1 MSAISLNDPA
11 CIGVDLVPL
20 LPGGDN
26 GGAKLLSLEL
36 VRDLSRIASNWQ
48 FVLLTSER
56 SHDELAV
63 LESPNVRRL
72 CVSHNGAS
80 NSSPRWIA
88 RMRNWVYG
96 VLRTILPRTVST
108 RLDDALTRVAR
119 RVHQGNV

>member
-1 MSAISLNDPA
+1 MRMVNCPKWDTGMLNKRKQKRTSENSVRAISLNDPA

-26 GGAKLLSLEL
+26 GGAKLLSMEL
-36 VRDLSRIASNWQ
+36 VRNLSRIASNWQ

-72 CVSHNGAS
+72 CVLQTSAS
-80 NSSPRWIA
+80 NSSPP
-88 RMRNWVYG
+88 G
-96 VLRTILPRTVST
+96 LS
-108 RLDDALTRVAR
+108 
-119 RVHQGNV
+119 G